1 MFKLIYSVG
10 YLLCIDNTIK
20 CVSMD
25 TDEFVYGGV
34 NIADLDNVRFAI
46 QLFCHVRW
54 LKTVGRARVCALLDR
69 KCE

>member
-1 MFKLIYSVG
+1 
-10 YLLCIDNTIK
+10 
-20 CVSMD
+20 MD

-46 QLFCHVRW
+46 QLFCNVRW
-54 LKTVGRARVCALLDR
+54 LKTVGRAIVCALLDR

>member
-1 MFKLIYSVG
+1 
-10 YLLCIDNTIK
+10 
-20 CVSMD
+20 MD